1 MLSNV
6 PINALTTLLLLVF
19 FCISF
24 ELYAMRNKG
33 TSRLWLKAV
42 TGVWLG
48 GIAIALMIFNVQYGT
63 VVFDFRTV
71 MLCLCGLFFG
81 PIPTAVAV
89 TMAVGFISVQNA
101 ESMSIPALIAECTY
115 TIAAGATGAMFHDSK
130 REWDRKK
137 SMAVI
142 AIAIGITQAI
152 TALCIYMSSTDIGQ
166 ATMKD
171 YAMVILAILP
181 TTSLV
186 IGIMMS
192 ARITHYATECKLKLL
207 EDKYY
212 KLILCN
218 DDIFWE
224 IDPSGKITY
233 VSDNVTQALGYQ
245 PKELVGHMPYFFI
258 EDVPSIRLITEYGK
272 NNEIPGNDYMRQQL
286 VLKHKGGNNVYC
298 DTRVMSII
306 DPAIRK
312 TSGFVCVT
320 RNVTNTHLHNELSRH
335 NQKFIREQTSRLYDL
350 QKEIAEYQKKL
361 EIANEETEEARKMST
376 KTADKQMSAISNIC
390 SEMTPAVDDINKY
403 VAILRDKSLS
413 DASKD
418 VAMEQLLHI
427 SEFLK
432 TLTADTIDSDFLAK
446 GMTKVSLTIGNIE
459 DTVNEICDYH
469 NSRNKY
475 LLKKP
480 IILQRE
486 IDLSPDEKI
495 VKTDLQHL
503 RRIINILITNAYVFT
518 NAGQITVKCSL
529 QSDTELLVSVADTGI
544 GVPEAA
550 YKNMFKPFSENE
562 LPQSFRKS
570 LIRHSGLGLSICK
583 SLVELM
589 GGQIWFVSGVGKGTT
604 ISFSIPYIKAGAI
617 ASEANA
623 QYNWQGHT
631 ALVATQNRFHSI
643 LVGETLSKTHIKYR
657 TIHIDDHEEP
667 QDSDYFKDYDIII
680 TDQDATQSPCLQ
692 AIANK
697 YQRSAIITIDDHTTA
712 TAICKQIDK
721 HLTDQSWKQKTQENI
736 Q

>member
-1 MLSNV
+1 MLTTV
-6 PINALTTLLLLVF
+6 PINVLTTLLLLIF
-19 FCISF
+19 FCTSF
-24 ELYAMRNKG
+24 ELYAMRNKD
-33 TSRLWLKAV
+33 TSRLWIKVA

-48 GIAIALMIFNVQYGT
+48 CIAIALMHFNVQHGT
-63 VVFDFRTV
+63 VVFDFRTT

-81 PIPTAVAV
+81 PIPTTAALVV
-89 TMAVGFISVQNA
+89 SIGFITICNA
-101 ESMSIPALIAECTY
+101 GTMPAMSLIAECTY
-115 TIAAGATGAMFHDSK
+115 TIAAGAIGALFHDSK
-130 REWDRKK
+130 RKWDRKR
-137 SMAVI
+137 SMGVI
-142 AIAIGITQAI
+142 ALAVGITQAI
-152 TALCIYMSSTDIGQ
+152 MALCVFISNTDMERE
-166 ATMKD
+166 TMKD
-171 YAMVILAILP
+171 HAMVIFAILP
-181 TTSLV
+181 VTSVL
-186 IGIMMS
+186 ISMMMT
-192 ARITHYATECKLKLL
+192 ARITHFVTERKLKRL

-233 VSDNVTQALGYQ
+233 VSNNVTQALGYE
-245 PKELVGHMPYFFI
+245 PKELVGHMPYFII

-272 NNEIPGNDYMRQQL
+272 NNDKPGNDYMRQQL

-298 DTRVMSII
+298 DTRVMSLI
-306 DPAIRK
+306 DPEIHK
-312 TSGFVCVT
+312 TTGFVCVT

-350 QKEIAEYQKKL
+350 QKEITEYQKKL
-361 EIANEETEEARKMST
+361 DIANAETEEARKLST
-376 KTADKQMSAISNIC
+376 KAAGKQMSAVSNIC
-390 SEMTPAVDDINKY
+390 SEMTPAVDDINQY
-403 VAILRDKSLS
+403 IAILRDKSLS

-418 VAMEQLLHI
+418 VALEQLLHI

-446 GMTKVSLTIGNIE
+446 GLTKVSLSIGNIE
-459 DTVNEICDYH
+459 DTINEICDYH
-469 NSRNKY
+469 NSRNTY

-486 IDLSPDEKI
+486 IDLSPDERI
-495 VKTDLQHL
+495 IKTDIQHL
-503 RRIINILITNAYVFT
+503 RRIINILIANAYVFT

-529 QSDTELLVSVADTGI
+529 QSESELLISVADTGI

-562 LPQSFRKS
+562 LPPTFKKS

-589 GGQIWFVSGVGKGTT
+589 GGQIWFVSGIGKGTT
-604 ISFSIPYIKAGAI
+604 LSFTIPFIKVGEI

-623 QYNWQGHT
+623 QYNWHGHT
-631 ALVATQNRFHSI
+631 ALVATQDRFKSI

-657 TIHIDDHEEP
+657 TIHIDDNTAP
-667 QDSDYFKDYDIII
+667 QDSDYFNDYDVII
-680 TDQDATQSPCLQ
+680 TDHDAAQSPSLQ

-697 YQRSAIITIDDHTTA
+697 YQSAVTITLDDNTTA

-721 HLTDQSWKQKTQENI
+721 HLTDNTSWKQ
-736 Q
+736 